1 MRFTF
6 DVEREEKIG
15 FLMSNKR
22 FRFDKKKST
31 RNKKI
36 GWSDSLSVVCRHI
49 LMPLRSQ
56 RAETRKQL
64 NQTSLWTYFFYIFLC
79 SAKTKPMKTIVFVYF
94 YWMFHSKKERKC
106 NAVLRKQLAFV
117 AYIENEEGKTRTLN
131 PSMQRDATPKITK
144 YLCRL
149 YYTIYALIMSA
160 QPISNWIVCVWKWL
174 ERVFFFLYALHILWI
189 DFDCLNCVSLWFF
202 LLLFRR
208 IGFRFV
214 RDVDHYCFACFYTW
228 FEWDDS
234 MKTSSW
240 AFYMPRSENNG
251 KKKQIYTNQFIAIWN
266 WHRFFGMLPSS

>member
-64 NQTSLWTYFFYIFLC
+64 NQTSLWTYFSYIFLC

-174 ERVFFFLYALHILWI
+174 ERVFFLVCASHSLNWFWLLELRLTLIFSSSIQTDWFSVCSRCRSLLFCMFLYVIWMRR
-189 DFDCLNCVSLWFF
+189 LNENVQLG
-202 LLLFRR
+202 LL
-208 IGFRFV
+208 
-214 RDVDHYCFACFYTW
+214 YA
-228 FEWDDS
+228 
-234 MKTSSW
+234 
-240 AFYMPRSENNG
+240 
-251 KKKQIYTNQFIAIWN
+251 
-266 WHRFFGMLPSS
+266 

>member
-36 GWSDSLSVVCRHI
+36 GWSDSLSVICRHI

-174 ERVFFFLYALHILWI
+174 ERVFFSCMRSTFFELILTAWI
-189 DFDCLNCVSLWFF
+189 ASHFDSFFFYSDGLVFGLFEMSITIVVHVSIRDLNETTQWKRPAGPFICLDPKIMEKRSKF
-202 LLLFRR
+202 
-208 IGFRFV
+208 IQI
-214 RDVDHYCFACFYTW
+214 
-228 FEWDDS
+228 
-234 MKTSSW
+234 SS
-240 AFYMPRSENNG
+240 
-251 KKKQIYTNQFIAIWN
+251 
-266 WHRFFGMLPSS
+266 